1 MANVLSDVRG
11 DRSRSLRVACLGGG
25 YFSAIGRCHNAAL
38 SMDHRFEVV
47 AGCFD
52 IDQEANVFSA
62 LKYGVP
68 RDRTYSTID
77 ELLSKESGNVDA
89 VVVLTPT
96 DQHASHVIQ
105 CLEYKVPVI
114 CEKALAVSMD
124 EMRKMEEKLTS
135 TNGFLA
141 VIYNY
146 LGYPMVRELRSMI
159 AAERLGTVSQIHVE
173 MPQEGFLRC
182 DEHGEAIV
190 PQDWRLRDHEVPT
203 ISLDLAVHLH
213 AFVNFL
219 TDEKPVDV
227 AALGGSF
234 GNFPGVVD
242 NVFCISQYSGAL
254 QCSFWFSKSALGYR
268 NGLRVRVFGDKGAAE
283 WVQSDPEFIWFS
295 DRFGARSV
303 IDRASPGVQ
312 VANQDRY
319 SRFKPGHPAGFI
331 EAFSNYYYDL
341 ADSLEV
347 RHGIAQHALDDFVY
361 GLPTAMEGI
370 KLLDAMAR
378 SARERRWI
386 SA

>member
-1 MANVLSDVRG
+1 MAPILSDIQH
-11 DRSRSLRVACLGGG
+11 DRRPLRLACLGGG
-25 YFSAIGRCHNAAL
+25 YYSAIGRCHNAAL
-38 SMDHRFEVV
+38 SIDHRFEVM

-52 IDQEANVFSA
+52 LDPEANVFSA
-62 LKYGVP
+62 MQYGVS

-77 ELLSKESGNVDA
+77 ELLRNESSNVDA
-89 VVVLTPT
+89 FVILTPT
-96 DQHASHVIQ
+96 DQHAAHVIQ
-105 CLEYKVPVI
+105 CLERRVPVI
-114 CEKALAVSMD
+114 CEKALAVSID
-124 EMRKMEEKLTS
+124 EARKIEEALAS

-146 LGYPMVRELRSMI
+146 LGYPMVRELRAMI
-159 AAERLGTVSQIHVE
+159 AAGRLGTVSQIHVE

-182 DEHGEAIV
+182 DEHGEPVV
-190 PQDWRLRDHEVPT
+190 PQDWRLRDHDVPT

-219 TDEKPVDV
+219 THETPMDV
-227 AALGGSF
+227 AALAGSF
-234 GNFPGVVD
+234 GNFRGIID

-254 QCSFWFSKSALGYR
+254 QCSFWFGKSALGYR
-268 NGLRVRVFGDKGAAE
+268 NGLRVRIFGDKGAAE
-283 WVQSDPEFIWFS
+283 WVQTDPEFIWLS
-295 DRFGARSV
+295 DRFGARSM

-331 EAFSNYYYDL
+331 EAFANYYYDL

-347 RHGIAQHALDDFVY
+347 RHGIAQHALDDLVY
-361 GLPTAMEGI
+361 GLPTAMQGI

-378 SARERRWI
+378 SARERQWI
-386 SA
+386 TT